1 MANYYGVQRSKDYL
15 AHYGIKGMKW
25 GVRKAKESG
34 NERRLDKQYQ
44 KAQKKLQKLNLKAD
58 RDIQQELAKKH
69 TKRAIAAGS
78 VGLAGASAVGG
89 VTLVDKLARKALQTA
104 SGGSGSNKFRTREKK
119 VVSEGKGIHIKK
131 PATIPENEQF
141 VYPEGLWVDVNGTPH
156 YGSIGM
162 NNAANPTSSIPSN
175 VYAYKHPGLQAVQE
189 NRVVTD
195 SKNAITPPDTN
206 YLKTI
211 QNIGKGLAIGG
222 LGTAAY
228 QTGRAIA
235 AKRRTTDKGHAK
247 AVAKRDA
254 FQKEMNAAFKGT
266 KYDHTRKKK
275 RR

>member
-1 MANYYGVQRSKDYL
+1 MNNYYGVQRSEDYL

-25 GVRKAKESG
+25 GVHKAKESG
-34 NERRLDKQYQ
+34 NLVALDRQYR

-58 RDIQQELAKKH
+58 RDIQQELVKKH

-78 VGLAGASAVGG
+78 IGLAGATAAGG
-89 VTLVDKLARKALQTA
+89 VTLVDKLARKALNAGKSTTDDT
-104 SGGSGSNKFRTREKK
+104 GRFRTRQKK
-119 VVSEGKGIHIKK
+119 VVSEGKGVKIKRLEE
-131 PATIPENEQF
+131 IPESQQF
-141 VYPEGLWVDVNGTPH
+141 VYPDGYWVDMNGH
-156 YGSIGM
+156 IHNGSNGM
-162 NNAANPTSSIPSN
+162 PNAYNPVHVSDTN
-175 VYAYKHPGLQAVQE
+175 YKHPGLQAIQE

-195 SKNAITPPDTN
+195 SKNAVTPPDTS

-211 QNIGKGLAIGG
+211 RNIGRGLAIAG

-228 QTGRAIA
+228 QTGKAIA

-254 FQKEMNAAFKGT
+254 WKREMDSAFKNT
-266 KYDHTRKKK
+266 QYDHTRKKK